1 MKNRKKVSNFEDV
14 FRFKRKMRKIAILTS
29 GGGECADRLVSLF
42 NEGNRLRVESVV
54 TDCENAGILAA
65 LAGKD
70 VETVCIPAEK
80 WAQCP
85 EEVMAFF
92 SDRDIELLALDA
104 FGVELPDVIKEAY
117 SGKIVALTT
126 PEEAPREVVAAFA
139 RIDDSDMPDP
149 EAPQTPPTPKSVDEE
164 WAETLKMPFDSSK
177 LRTTPPPVPGA
188 EHPQVPPANPSA
200 SYGAPAQPEPFDA
213 PRPTSGP
220 AFGAGFKEP
229 VREPMP
235 STYLVWAI
243 VMTILCCTIPGI
255 VAIVFSSQ
263 VSTRYAVGD
272 IEGSRRASRNAE
284 IWIIVSFVLG
294 VISAVLYLPMM
305 LIS

>member
-54 TDCENAGILAA
+54 TDCESAGVMAT

-70 VETVCIPAEK
+70 VETVYIPAEK
-80 WAQCP
+80 WAESP
-85 EEVMAFF
+85 EEVMAFL
-92 SDRDIELLALDA
+92 SERNIELLALDS
-104 FGVELPDVIKEAY
+104 FGAELPEKIKEAFA
-117 SGKIVALTT
+117 GKIVALTT
-126 PEEAPREVVAAFA
+126 PEDAPREVVAAFA
-139 RIDDSDMPDP
+139 RIDEDANPRP
-149 EAPQTPPTPKSVDEE
+149 EEPQTPPASKSVDEE
-164 WAETLKMPFDSSK
+164 WAETLKIPYDSSK
-177 LRTTPPPVPGA
+177 LRTTPPPVPGTD
-188 EHPQVPPANPSA
+188 HPQVLPVSPSP
-200 SYGAPAQPEPFDA
+200 SYGATEQQVPFEV
-213 PRPTSGP
+213 PRSTSGP
-220 AFGAGFKEP
+220 VFGHGFKEP

-235 STYLVWAI
+235 STYFVWAI
-243 VMTILCCTIPGI
+243 VMTIICCTIPGI
-255 VAIVFSSQ
+255 VAIIFSSQ

-272 IEGSRRASRNAE
+272 LEGARRASRNAE

-294 VISAVLYLPMM
+294 VISSVLYLPMM

>member
-54 TDCENAGILAA
+54 TDCESAGVMAT

-70 VETVCIPAEK
+70 VETVYIPAEK
-80 WAQCP
+80 WAESP
-85 EEVMAFF
+85 EEVMAFL
-92 SDRDIELLALDA
+92 SERNIELLALDF
-104 FGVELPDVIKEAY
+104 FGAELPEEIKEGFA
-117 SGKIVALTT
+117 GKIVALTT

-139 RIDDSDMPDP
+139 RIDEDAMPHP
-149 EAPQTPPTPKSVDEE
+149 EEPQTPPAPKSVDEE
-164 WAETLKMPFDSSK
+164 WAETLKIPYDSSK
-177 LRTTPPPVPGA
+177 LRTTPPPVPGTD
-188 EHPQVPPANPSA
+188 HPQVPPATPSP
-200 SYGAPAQPEPFDA
+200 SFGAAEQQEPFEV
-213 PRPTSGP
+213 PRSTSGP
-220 AFGAGFKEP
+220 VFGHSFKEP

-243 VMTILCCTIPGI
+243 VMTIICCTIPGI

-272 IEGSRRASRNAE
+272 LEGARRASRNAE